1 LTGNVAEKLYG
12 DAAAFDDRFIMI
24 EERVMGEE
32 RRMRRSESP
41 EKALAMF
48 LESSRKRLG
57 VHALTVATSE
67 GRLVAGS
74 GDGALLVAALGAKV
88 DAGEMRKDERVAV
101 WSLSI
106 GTKRYVIASLGS
118 VFSAEVG
125 DGVRRILS

>member
-1 LTGNVAEKLYG
+1 MSEA
-12 DAAAFDDRFIMI
+12 I
-24 EERVMGEE
+24 EQE
-32 RRMRRSESP
+32 RRVRRAEQP
-41 EKALAMF
+41 EKALALF

-74 GDGALLVAALGAKV
+74 GDGAILVAALGAKV
-88 DAGEMRKDERVAV
+88 DAGEYRKDDRVAV

-106 GTKRYVIASLGS
+106 GSKRYVISSLGA
-118 VFSAEVG
+118 VFSAEIG